1 MPDPTQSDRPI
12 LLGDAAYNDRTEL
25 HLLVEEYAH
34 LREEVEQLREEQKT
48 LKQQQ
53 DQKSK
58 DDKGQDAKGKDKDD
72 ANGKQDE
79 EKDEDKKK
87 EQEDQPK
94 EPFRKRASAWAKAHP
109 LAVLAILIG
118 LVVLVITG
126 IFLWH
131 YLESFESTD
140 DAEVDGHINPIASR
154 IAGTVVAVHVENS
167 QFVKQGQ
174 VLVEL
179 DPRDYQVAL
188 ALSQANLAQA
198 QAGIQTQAPN
208 VPITSTSQATQVAN
222 ADQSVV
228 SAEAGVAS
236 AERMHESSVA
246 ELRQAEADAANA
258 ATEERRYR
266 ELVDKQ
272 EVSREMYDQRATA
285 ARAQQALVAARRAAA
300 EASLKVVDQRRA
312 EVNQARQRAEE
323 ARANEPRQVAIQQ
336 AGVAN
341 RRATALGAKAQ
352 VDQAMLNL
360 GYSKILAPVDG
371 IIGDKSVE
379 IGTQLAPGQEL
390 FAITQID
397 DIWVTA
403 NFKETQIR
411 KMKPH
416 QAVTI
421 HVDTLAQDFD
431 GFIENMPGATG
442 AKYSL
447 LPPENATGNYVK
459 VVQRLPVRI
468 RFKPDQKGSDRLRPG
483 MSVEPKVWV
492 Q

>member
-1 MPDPTQSDRPI
+1 MPDPTPSDRPI
-12 LLGDAAYNDRTEL
+12 LLGDGAYNDRTEL

-34 LREEVEQLREEQKT
+34 LREEVERLREEQKT
-48 LKQQQ
+48 LKEQQ
-53 DQKSK
+53 DRKGK
-58 DDKGQDAKGKDKDD
+58 DDKSQDKKGDDEGGAKSDKG
-72 ANGKQDE
+72 GKQDKGE
-79 EKDEDKKK
+79 DGDKEKDQD
-87 EQEDQPK
+87 DQPK
-94 EPFRKRASAWAKAHP
+94 EPVRKRASDWVKAHP

-126 IFLWH
+126 VLLWQ

-154 IAGTVVAVHVENS
+154 VAGTVVAVHVENS
-167 QFVKQGQ
+167 QNVKQGQ

-188 ALSQANLAQA
+188 AQSQANLAQA
-198 QAGIQTQAPN
+198 VAGVETQAPN
-208 VPITSTSQATQVAN
+208 VPITSTSQATQIVN

-236 AERMHESSVA
+236 AERMHESSLA

-300 EASLKVVDQRRA
+300 EANLKVVDQRRA

-323 ARANEPRQVAIQQ
+323 ARANEPRQVAIQK

-341 RRATALGAKAQ
+341 RRATALGGESA
-352 VDQAMLNL
+352 
-360 GYSKILAPVDG
+360 S
-371 IIGDKSVE
+371 
-379 IGTQLAPGQEL
+379 
-390 FAITQID
+390 
-397 DIWVTA
+397 
-403 NFKETQIR
+403 
-411 KMKPH
+411 
-416 QAVTI
+416 
-421 HVDTLAQDFD
+421 
-431 GFIENMPGATG
+431 
-442 AKYSL
+442 
-447 LPPENATGNYVK
+447 
-459 VVQRLPVRI
+459 
-468 RFKPDQKGSDRLRPG
+468 RPG
-483 MSVEPKVWV
+483 DAEPGLRQTPRARGRHYWRQDGGDRIASGSRSGTVRDYSD